1 MRRSRAERVYRP
13 DSAANLRSMHRP
25 ISLLVALGA
34 LLAACR
40 ADEEPESLPPVV
52 LIVVDTLRADH
63 LGCYGY
69 ELDTSPVLDR
79 LAEESALFEANS
91 TQCNSTFPS
100 ITSIMTGLYPRTH
113 RNYIPVPVDGTMELN
128 SEYASLAERLRDA
141 GYYTMAA
148 VSHPLWVEEEVDT
161 AVRRGWDA
169 FSVIPTEIPP
179 KQRTPLAHAAY
190 TNERAFALLDDWVE
204 AETDAPPFLWVH
216 YFDPH
221 TPYAPPEG
229 FRNRFLAHHMELIG
243 ESEHT
248 EALAGVEPDARRQ
261 WARTADPSRA
271 EAIVGASGN
280 ALYDEEIL
288 FCDSEIGRLLERL
301 DELGLR
307 DDALIVFM
315 ADHGENLAGEPGR
328 GRLAYTHERLF
339 EGVTGTPLVFR
350 VPGVTSGTRVASLS
364 QNIDV
369 LPTLLELLDLPVDPP
384 VEGRSLVPL
393 LRDAS
398 RAVHDEVY
406 VESSDHVE
414 RAVKTPDWKLVDAGS
429 GADELYRWRTDRE
442 ERRNLI
448 DEVEA
453 GVLDELEHSL
463 REFRPTDVLHV
474 RFTPDDAG
482 PYEAALELSTR
493 RARLDL
499 VSVDGRVL
507 ALDDPS
513 TLTWSGT
520 VGAAPVELEVVP
532 SSRRA
537 DLAWEVRGVGATYV
551 GRAPLERTTAMP
563 AYVAGDGPLPEAPRL
578 QVRHDR
584 VRGLIELAVDPET
597 ASAEIEIRI
606 VGEAAGARLSVE
618 KNEGFEAP
626 ELVRGGLSGQGV
638 VYRLTAGGDA
648 RALLSIQPRD
658 AELGVLVLLD
668 GQWPDPAR
676 VVWNDAAVDANA
688 VGFLFPH
695 PEDGRITTALL
706 GGPPSDPAPRSA
718 SIWLESRV
726 GEISIRTEGLDEET
740 LEELRALGYVK

>member
-1 MRRSRAERVYRP
+1 MRWSTSMLLAL
-13 DSAANLRSMHRP
+13 AALP
-25 ISLLVALGA
+25 
-34 LLAACR
+34 AACR
-40 ADEEPESLPPVV
+40 SEAEPAPLPPVV

-79 LAEESALFEANS
+79 LAQEATLFEANS

-113 RNYIPVPVDGTMELN
+113 RNYIPVPVDGTMDLN

-141 GYYTMAA
+141 GYHTMAA
-148 VSHPLWVEEEVDT
+148 VSHPLWVDEDVDT

-190 TNERAFALLDDWVE
+190 TNERAFALLDEYVAAD
-204 AETDAPPFLWVH
+204 TDAPPFLWVH

-229 FRNRFLAHHMELIG
+229 FRDRFLGHHLDEIG
-243 ESEHT
+243 EGEFT
-248 EALAGVEPDARRQ
+248 EELAALDPGARRP
-261 WARTADPSRA
+261 WARSRA
-271 EAIVGASGN
+271 PERARAIVGASSN

-315 ADHGENLAGEPGR
+315 ADHGENLAGETGR
-328 GRLAYTHERLF
+328 GRLAFTHARLF

-350 VPGVTSGTRVASLS
+350 VPGLTKGARVGGLS

-393 LRDAS
+393 LRGAS
-398 RAVHDEVY
+398 STVHDQVY

-414 RAVKTPDWKLVDAGS
+414 RAVKTSDWKLIDAGS
-429 GADELYRWRTDRE
+429 GENELYRWRTDRE
-442 ERRNLI
+442 ESRNVI
-448 DEVEA
+448 DETEPRV
-453 GVLDELEHSL
+453 VDQLQRSL
-463 REFRPTDVLHV
+463 SEFRPTDVLHV

-482 PYEAALELSTR
+482 PYEVAFELSTE
-493 RARLDL
+493 RARLDV
-499 VSVDGRVL
+499 VSIGGRVL
-507 ALDDPS
+507 TLEDPTAFS
-513 TLTWSGT
+513 WSGRVDT
-520 VGAAPVELEVVP
+520 APVELEIVP

-537 DLAWEVRGVGATYV
+537 DLAWRFSGVAETYLGEV
-551 GRAPLERTTAMP
+551 PLPRTKAMP
-563 AYVAGDGPLPEAPRL
+563 VYAPGDGPLPAAPLL
-578 QVRHDR
+578 QVKHDS
-584 VRGLIELAVDPET
+584 VRGLLELAVAPQG
-597 ASAEIEIRI
+597 ASTEIELRI
-606 VGEAAGARLSVE
+606 VGDVGGARLVVE
-618 KNEGFEAP
+618 DNQGFAEP
-626 ELVRGGLSGQGV
+626 ELVRGGISGQGV
-638 VYRLTAGGDA
+638 VHRLTTDTDA
-648 RALLSIQPRD
+648 AALLSIQPRD
-658 AELGVLVLLD
+658 AELGALVLLD
-668 GQWPDPAR
+668 GEWPDPAR
-676 VVWNDAAVDANA
+676 VVWNGAAVDPAA
-688 VGFLFPH
+688 THFLFPY
-695 PEDGRITTALL
+695 PEDGRITGALL
-706 GGPPSDPAPRSA
+706 GGPPTNPPPGAA
-718 SIWLESRV
+718 LVWLESRV
-726 GEISIRTEGLDEET
+726 GEIAIQTEGLDEET